1 MSGEKGDRVPSVG
14 ADDEA
19 LRLLRVSEARY
30 RALME
35 QANDAIIMGD
45 VTQGVVIDANA
56 RACEMLGRSREEV
69 IGMPVMDMHPPE
81 LRRRYEALFRE
92 HVATG
97 GSNSVELVMRHRD
110 GSDIPVSVSVAV
122 VEVDGQH
129 IIQGIFRDIREH
141 KKAEHQMREETRFR
155 QTLIESAAEGICLW
169 QRIGEYPFVRFTVW
183 NQRMQEI
190 TGYTMHQINAL
201 GWYQTLYRSPELQE
215 KARQRMTMVEAGG
228 MVRGVETRV
237 ITKSGDER
245 TLRISS
251 VPVPAEDGQT
261 TWVLAVMEDITERQ
275 ELEANLR
282 QMQKIEALGTL
293 VGGIAH
299 DFNNILTGMLGN
311 IYLAQTSAEL
321 PPEIM
326 ENLAVAEELG
336 YRAADL
342 ISQLLTFAR
351 KGMVNMQRLEL
362 NSRLREAF
370 DKKLLMAP
378 ESIRLVREFCD
389 EELPVLGDITQIEQ
403 VLMNLLGNARD
414 ALIDSKDPMIA
425 VRLERFVPDAHF
437 GRAHPGK
444 TAGAYARLTVEDNGE
459 GIAPRHLER
468 IFEPF
473 FTTKDVGSG
482 TGLGLAM
489 VYSIVQ
495 RHSGVVEVESTL
507 GSGTTF
513 RVYLPLIDAG
523 DESVTADRGELP
535 GGHGE
540 LILFADDE
548 VDVLHS
554 VTEVIEHLGYRVLAA
569 ADGEQAW
576 ALFQAFREDIALAV
590 LDVIMPGING
600 TEVAQRMHEAQPRL
614 PIIFITGYDSG
625 GDLMTIG
632 GERFRVLSKPFRI
645 DELGR
650 EIRDL
655 LGHTG

>member
-1 MSGEKGDRVPSVG
+1 MSGKRGDRVLPGEV
-14 ADDEA
+14 DDEA
-19 LRLLRVSEARY
+19 LRLLRASEARY

-35 QANDAIIMGD
+35 HANDAIIMGD
-45 VTQGVVIDANA
+45 VVEGVVIDANA

-81 LRRRYEALFRE
+81 LRQRYKALFRE

-97 GSNSVELVMRHRD
+97 GSDSVELVMRHRD

-122 VEVDGQH
+122 VEVDGRR
-129 IIQGIFRDIREH
+129 IIQGIFRDIRER

-190 TGYTMHQINAL
+190 TGYTMQQINAL
-201 GWYQTLYRSPELQE
+201 GWYQTLYPTPELQE
-215 KARQRMTMVEAGG
+215 RARQRMAMVEAGG
-228 MVRGVETRV
+228 MVRGLETRV
-237 ITKSGDER
+237 ITKSGDEC

-251 VPVPAEDGQT
+251 VPVPAEGGQT
-261 TWVLAVMEDITERQ
+261 TWVLAVMEDITERR

-321 PPEIM
+321 PPGIM
-326 ENLAVAEELG
+326 ENLVVAEELG

-351 KGMVNMQRLEL
+351 KGQVNMQGLEL
-362 NSRLREAF
+362 NRRLREAF
-370 DKKLLMAP
+370 DKKLLMTP
-378 ESIRLVREFCD
+378 GSIRLVREFCD
-389 EELPVLGDITQIEQ
+389 DELPVLGDITQIEQ

-414 ALIDSKDPMIA
+414 ALADCKDPMIT
-425 VRLERFVPDAHF
+425 VRLERFVPEAHF
-437 GRAHPGK
+437 RRAHPGK
-444 TAGAYARLTVEDNGE
+444 TAAAYARLTVEDNGE
-459 GIAPRHLER
+459 GIALRHLER

-495 RHSGVVEVESTL
+495 RHSGVIEVESTL

-513 RVYLPLIDAG
+513 HVYLPLIEGG
-523 DESVTADRGELP
+523 DEPVIADRDELP
-535 GGHGE
+535 PGHGE
-540 LILFADDE
+540 LILLADDE
-548 VDVLHS
+548 ADVLHS
-554 VTEVIEHLGYRVLAA
+554 VTEVIEHLGYRVLTAA
-569 ADGEQAW
+569 NGEQAW
-576 ALFQAFREDIALAV
+576 ALFQAYREDITLAV

-600 TEVAQRMHEAQPRL
+600 TEVAQRIYEAQPRL

-625 GDLMTIG
+625 GDLVTIG

-645 DELGR
+645 DELDR
-650 EIRDL
+650 EIRAL
-655 LGHTG
+655 LGHAG